1 MKKVISLITTF
12 IIITTCIT
20 TSVFA
25 EGSGNMDSGSGG
37 GTGSGTS
44 TNKWSV
50 GDEGVRASI
59 IEIATQKTVK
69 EPIDFTNESRKD
81 IDYHFGKSNKIMY
94 RKGAKLRLYDDNYK
108 YKIPPKKMPEII
120 DYKGSNDIGAIKKY
134 FTSEPIIKFMA
145 STSKIP
151 YDDLISGRYKL
162 LLEPIVYLT
171 YRGNR
176 IAMTSHQAAMYNE
189 KLGNNDLIWK
199 FQSITHRALPFAMFL
214 QKSDLGFPAYTGKT
228 NTPQKDSTIKSKLGL
243 GIVRFKPYVPP
254 TPPKEPE
261 PPKPDIDV
269 DTNSYSYR
277 TDTDVI
283 TSLKINSKTDI
294 GHDNDISVTFNIL
307 GEKYTVKDIVI
318 PKNENQIVWVRWHTP
333 KTPQE
338 VNINVSISGANV
350 KSASIKAKVEKLEEV
365 TPPDPKPTD
374 RNDLFNLVNL
384 PQDTNKTSATW
395 SKWSCEWISKK
406 ETVTY
411 GYDEDGNPLKMTID
425 KGYNKYSE
433 TKYSADLNAILD
445 LVPGLRTPTAI
456 EKNNEYEMKSGYGVN
471 AKVKADVS
479 YNCSEKDVTSVQNV
493 TSTFSDFKYKTYNR
507 LLEKTSS
514 KGLNSIYEFKK
525 NKYSTYNDRTH
536 FTPIWYPDKTNYIVN
551 AQILDV
557 WTPVG
562 MLQANL
568 NDKIYINGN
577 LHQDRHIAI
586 LK

>member
-25 EGSGNMDSGSGG
+25 EGNGNIDSGSGG

-44 TNKWSV
+44 SNKWSV

-59 IEIATQKTVK
+59 VEIATQKTVK
-69 EPIDFTNESRKD
+69 EPIDFSNKSRKD
-81 IDYHFGKSNKIMY
+81 IEYDFGKTNKIMY
-94 RKGAKLRLYDDNYK
+94 RKGAKLKLCQNKYK
-108 YKIPPKKMPEII
+108 SKIPPVKMPQII
-120 DYKGSNDIGAIKKY
+120 NHEGSNDIGAIKKY
-134 FTSEPIIKFMA
+134 FTSEKIIDTIA
-145 STSKIP
+145 SASKIP

-171 YRGNR
+171 YHGHRF
-176 IAMTSHQAAMYNE
+176 AMTSHEAAMYNE
-189 KLGNNDLIWK
+189 KLGNNDLVWK

-214 QKSDLGFPAYTGKT
+214 EKTDLGFPAYTGKT
-228 NTPQKDSTIKSKLGL
+228 NAPQKDATIKSKLGL

-254 TPPKEPE
+254 KPPKEPK
-261 PPKPDIDV
+261 PPKPNIDV
-269 DTNSYSYR
+269 DTNSYTYR

-283 TSLKINSKTDI
+283 TSFKINSKTDI
-294 GHDNDISVTFNIL
+294 GKDNAISVTFNIL
-307 GEKYTVKDIVI
+307 GKKYTVKNIVI
-318 PKNENQIVWVRWHTP
+318 PKKESQIVWVKWHTP
-333 KTPQE
+333 KKPQD
-338 VNINVSISGANV
+338 VNINVSISGANI
-350 KSASIKAKVEKLEEV
+350 KSATIKAKVESLKEV
-365 TPPDPKPTD
+365 IPPDPKPTD
-374 RNDLFNLVNL
+374 RNDSFNLVDL
-384 PQDTNKTSATW
+384 PKGTNKTSATW
-395 SKWSCEWISKK
+395 SKWSCKWVSKK

-411 GYDEDGNPLKMTID
+411 GYDENGKPLKMTID

-433 TKYSADLNAILD
+433 TKYSADLDAILN

-479 YNCSEKDVTSVQNV
+479 FNCSEKDVTSVQNV
-493 TSTFSDFKYKTYNR
+493 TSTFSDFKYKKYNR

-514 KGLNSIYEFKK
+514 KGLNSIYEFKQ

-568 NDKIYINGN
+568 NNKIYINGN

>member
-1 MKKVISLITTF
+1 MKKAISIITTF

-25 EGSGNMDSGSGG
+25 KGSGNIDSGSGG

-44 TNKWSV
+44 SNKWSV
-50 GDEGVRASI
+50 GDEGVRASV

-69 EPIDFTNESRKD
+69 EPIDFTNKSRKD
-81 IDYHFGKSNKIMY
+81 IEYYFGKTNKIMY
-94 RKGAKLRLYDDNYK
+94 RKGEKLKLHSNSYK
-108 YKIPPKKMPEII
+108 YKIPPVKMPEII

-134 FTSEPIIKFMA
+134 FTSERIIKTIA

-171 YRGNR
+171 YSGHRF
-176 IAMTSHQAAMYNE
+176 AMTSHEAAMYNE

-214 QKSDLGFPAYTGKT
+214 QKPDLGFPAYTGKT
-228 NTPQKDSTIKSKLGL
+228 NAPQKDATIKSKLGL

-254 TPPKEPE
+254 KPPKEPK
-261 PPKPDIDV
+261 PPKPNVDV
-269 DTNSYSYR
+269 DTNSYTYR

-283 TSLKINSKTDI
+283 TSFKINSKTDI
-294 GHDNDISVTFNIL
+294 GKDNAISVTFNIL
-307 GEKYTVKDIVI
+307 GKKYTVKNIVI
-318 PKNENQIVWVRWHTP
+318 PKKESQIVWVKWHTP
-333 KTPQE
+333 KKPQD
-338 VNINVSISGANV
+338 VNINVSISGANI
-350 KSASIKAKVEKLEEV
+350 KSATIKAKVESLKEV
-365 TPPDPKPTD
+365 IPPDPKPTD
-374 RNDLFNLVNL
+374 RNDSFNLVDL
-384 PQDTNKTSATW
+384 PKGTNKTSATW
-395 SKWSCEWISKK
+395 SKWSCKWVSKK

-411 GYDEDGNPLKMTID
+411 GYDENGKPLKMTID

-433 TKYSADLNAILD
+433 TKYSADLDAILD

-471 AKVKADVS
+471 AKVKGDVS

-493 TSTFSDFKYKTYNR
+493 TSTFSDFKYKKYNR

-514 KGLNSIYEFKK
+514 KGLNSIYEFKQ